1 MIRTQVQLTE
11 SQSRALKE
19 RARLEERS
27 VADLVRESVTEYLVQ
42 RAVPNR
48 DERVRRA
55 LSLVGRYRSRQPDLA
70 ENHDHH
76 LADAFDPEDDEDE

>member
-1 MIRTQVQLTE
+1 MTE

-27 VADLVRESVTEYLVQ
+27 VADLVRESVTEYLAQ
-42 RAVPNR
+42 HAVPDR

-55 LSLVGRYRSRQPDLA
+55 LALVGRYRSRQPDLA
-70 ENHDHH
+70 ENHDQH
-76 LADAFDPEDDEDE
+76 LADAFDPEDDQDE